1 MPLKDRRAI
10 LDRIVQRYR
19 MQRAGQCVT
28 RPSLGLV
35 LTYLFRFS
43 SILASWRLLA
53 RSVARRACP
62 ESCAPS
68 EARDSYLRRW
78 SAATAPHCAVISW
91 LAMVA
96 NASRKS
102 PAQDQLGIGMA
113 YRSGLGCGGGV
124 SPGGVG
130 ASAGKLFCVPT
141 ASRNSDCALLCGT
154 LSFFRSTLFKCISRP
169 EFFSYGSRC

>member
-1 MPLKDRRAI
+1 MRQA
-10 LDRIVQRYR
+10 
-19 MQRAGQCVT
+19 
-28 RPSLGLV
+28 PSLGLV

-53 RSVARRACP
+53 RSVPVVLAQNRAHRLKP
-62 ESCAPS
+62 EIRIFGDGAQRLPRNAPS
-68 EARDSYLRRW
+68 
-78 SAATAPHCAVISW
+78 ISSV
-91 LAMVA
+91 AMVA

-154 LSFFRSTLFKCISRP
+154 LSFFRSTLFKYISRP